1 MRRALAIVL
10 ALALLSALVGCQKEP
25 EGPEMYIQ
33 KAQLT
38 EAEENIVKLLGDE
51 NDQLLY
57 DFVLDNTVQCLQVN
71 TYELQ
76 GSEWKLISGGGGQ
89 AFTDPKGRLAL
100 DFNSL
105 AEGLRVAIQSEH
117 SGGSNAYRRDDTEDL
132 GTIGRATSML
142 SDKTEIVYEQEI
154 PLVTQIL
161 SSKAEIVSYQP
172 DYYFQPE
179 EYAKLGYEKVYAI
192 TIRFSQKS
200 VSEQEP
206 APWGNEEE
214 TAHEAIELLDDT
226 LTEEEKQAAMLQQA
240 QQRLTEAINKMD
252 GVEEAE
258 VFLLNDP
265 EHTGG
270 EQHAVVWLL
279 MDEGEELTGERE
291 KAIRELVRSSL
302 PGLKAE
308 NVAVTDEYTNL
319 NRGILQQYE
328 ELLSGRDELLEMI
341 NQRIGSHRDG
351 TFTEMPNHHPDWP
364 SDFPP
369 PTEIAYP
376 LTQEDY
382 VVSLTL
388 YKPSAVNGVW
398 EGGLEIWIRLDDQ
411 HYMVLEPAWFA
422 PDVAATLAGETEP
435 TLGFGNSGFYK
446 GEPPVDFD
454 GLLVEQLA

>member
-1 MRRALAIVL
+1 MKKVFSVILFIFLICFMA
-10 ALALLSALVGCQKEP
+10 GCQSEP
-25 EGPEMYIQ
+25 EAPTMYIQ

-51 NDQLLY
+51 NDQLIY
-57 DFVLDNTVQCLQVN
+57 DFVLDDTVQCLQIN

-117 SGGSNAYRRDDTEDL
+117 SGGSNAYRRDDVDDL

-206 APWGNEEE
+206 AWEDVPEQPAEPAEDAENSPSILQERYVDAADLVAPDTHAETSSSFDDRTIVLEDSIDNQLEQIVYQWYHSLCSADFDKHGALIGENKALKQTNEAEKRQFGE
-214 TAHEAIELLDDT
+214 GVYMTEYVIHALNTLQAEDMGLLPDYVREDI
-226 LTEEEKQAAMLQQA
+226 EEKIGEYGLETIALVQADISWKHNEKSLSLGPQ
-240 QQRLTEAINKMD
+240 IGD
-252 GVEEAE
+252 GRYFRYYLLATTPDSPQFKCYE
-258 VFLLNDP
+258 VFWEMYN
-265 EHTGG
+265 
-270 EQHAVVWLL
+270 
-279 MDEGEELTGERE
+279 EL
-291 KAIRELVRSSL
+291 ELRDDSATQNASL
-302 PGLKAE
+302 
-308 NVAVTDEYTNL
+308 
-319 NRGILQQYE
+319 
-328 ELLSGRDELLEMI
+328 
-341 NQRIGSHRDG
+341 
-351 TFTEMPNHHPDWP
+351 
-364 SDFPP
+364 
-369 PTEIAYP
+369 
-376 LTQEDY
+376 
-382 VVSLTL
+382 
-388 YKPSAVNGVW
+388 
-398 EGGLEIWIRLDDQ
+398 
-411 HYMVLEPAWFA
+411 
-422 PDVAATLAGETEP
+422 
-435 TLGFGNSGFYK
+435 
-446 GEPPVDFD
+446 
-454 GLLVEQLA
+454 